1 MFTFF
6 IHLFISGIWVP
17 AEPAA
22 LVPWKNKDIA
32 CSVAKGI
39 CRGRSWRVMDNEGEI
54 VGLWRN
60 EADAAMFLAGTGAA
74 T

>member
-6 IHLFISGIWVP
+6 IHLLIGDMWVP
-17 AEPAA
+17 AEPAI
-22 LVPWKNKDIA
+22 LVAWKSKDIA
-32 CSVAKGI
+32 ISVAKGI
-39 CRGRSWRVMDNEGEI
+39 CRGRSWRVMDNEGSV